1 MVMKEKRVIQIPER
15 IIQQLK
21 KAHYGVYNHST
32 VELCH
37 WTKKSLKNEGECYK
51 KVFYGIDTHR
61 CVEFSP
67 AGMMCHMK
75 CIFCWRPM
83 EFMKKIYMDPNEVDD
98 PQTLMEGIIKERRRL
113 LSGYPG
119 TPKVD
124 KEKLKEALDPT
135 HYAISLSGEPT
146 LYPYLPELIL
156 YLRSLPKTRS
166 IFVVSNGMEPD
177 MIKKMM
183 EMDALPTQL
192 YISMNAPNEELFI
205 KITRPVIKDAW
216 SRFLKTLELISKV
229 NTRTIIR
236 MTMIKRLNTDEKYI
250 PEYVKLLKTA
260 NAHFIEVKSY
270 MHVGYST
277 RRLKKSNM
285 LRHEEIKNYAL
296 KLLEYLPNYKFMDE
310 YPPSR
315 IVVLQ
320 NMERYVNRWIP

>member
-1 MVMKEKRVIQIPER
+1 MIQIPEK
-15 IIQQLK
+15 IIKQLK

-83 EFMKKIYMDPNEVDD
+83 EFMKKIYLSPDEVDD
-98 PQTLMEGIIKERRRL
+98 PRTLMDGILRERRRL

-119 TPKVD
+119 NPKVD
-124 KEKLKEALDPT
+124 KKKLEEALEPT

-146 LYPYLPELIL
+146 LYPYLPELIK
-156 YLRSLPKTRS
+156 YLKSLPKTRS
-166 IFVVSNGMEPD
+166 IFVVSNGVEPD
-177 MIKKMM
+177 MIRRMIK
-183 EMDALPTQL
+183 EDALPTQL
-192 YISMNAPNEELFI
+192 YISMNAPNKELFI
-205 KITRPVIKDAW
+205 KINRPVIKDAW
-216 SRFLKTLELISKV
+216 ERFIESLRLLSVV
-229 NTRTIIR
+229 NTRTVIR
-236 MTMIKRLNTDEKYI
+236 MTMIRGLNTDDKYL
-250 PEYVKLLKTA
+250 PEYANLLKIA
-260 NAHFIEVKSY
+260 NPHFIEVKSY
-270 MHVGYST
+270 MHVGYSIK
-277 RRLKKSNM
+277 RLKKENM
-285 LRHEEIKNYAL
+285 LTHDEIRLYSRR
-296 KLLEYLPNYKFMDE
+296 LLEYLPNFKYMDE

-320 NMERYVNRWIP
+320 NMERYVDRWIP

>member
-1 MVMKEKRVIQIPER
+1 MEKRIISIPER
-15 IIQQLK
+15 ILNQLK

-37 WTKKSLKNEGECYK
+37 WTKKSLRNEGDCYK

-83 EFMKKIYMDPNEVDD
+83 EFMKKIYMDPGEVDD
-98 PQTLMEGIIKERRRL
+98 PKSLMEGIIKERRRL

-119 TPKVD
+119 TPRVD
-124 KEKLKEALDPT
+124 KEKLKEALEPT

-146 LYPYLPELIL
+146 LYPYLPELVK
-156 YLRSLPKTRS
+156 YLKSLPKTRS
-166 IFVVSNGMEPD
+166 IFIVTNGMEPD
-177 MIKKMM
+177 MLKRLQD
-183 EMDALPTQL
+183 EDALPTQL
-192 YISMNAPNEELFI
+192 YLSMNAPNRELFK
-205 KITRPVIKDAW
+205 KITRPLIKDSW
-216 SRFLKTLELISKV
+216 ERFLKSLDILSMI

-236 MTMIKRLNTDEKYI
+236 MTMIRGLNTDEKYI
-250 PEYVKLLKTA
+250 PEYVKLLRRG
-260 NAHFIEVKSY
+260 NPHFIEVKSY
-270 MHVGYST
+270 MHIGYST
-277 RRLKKSNM
+277 RRLKRENM
-285 LRHEEIKNYAL
+285 MSHEEIKEYSM
-296 KLLEYLPNYKFMDE
+296 KLLSHLSDYKYMDE

-320 NMERYVNRWIP
+320 NTSRYVDRWI